1 MISQFFSQDLVNGA
15 SEICPENSITAPAG
29 ESWQAGGEMADA
41 QQPSTV
47 LEELNAG
54 QVVVCDGAMGTMLHA
69 AGVPLDRSLPELNLS
84 RPALV
89 RDLHA
94 AYVSAGAQILQTN
107 TFGAN
112 RLRLAGSGLQDSVYE
127 INIAGARLAREA
139 IQRAGR
145 PVLVAGSVGPAVS
158 APAVR
163 RVPANARI
171 EALREQITALSDWV
185 DLLILETFGD
195 LESLVRAVEVA
206 RSESDLPVVAQLTF
220 GDDGRTLRGE
230 DPTEAAA
237 VLSDLRVAA
246 LGANCTVGPAVLM
259 GVVAELARGSD
270 VPVSVQPNAG
280 LPQRFGSH
288 VRYARNAAYF
298 AEAACRFVAAGA
310 TLLGGCCGTTPAHVR
325 AISQAVAALPL
336 VRRPPASRAGARPS
350 ASIATRA
357 AQPAPGWPWEADEL
371 VVAAGLQ
378 APRGPQVPEFLQR
391 ASTLRAAGAGVL
403 AIIEAA
409 PPAARISPVGAAV
422 VVSERVGSE
431 VLLPVEAADRN
442 LAALQ
447 ADMLGAHALGLRMV
461 VCRTGSPRVAGDYPS
476 AGSGSPWDVDSVG
489 LVSMLAALNEGI
501 DWRGVAIAERTRFVI
516 GATVSIAVSDV
527 ANELEKAEAKLRAG
541 AHFLVT
547 DVIYDLEEASRVLGA
562 LRAGGVTLPVL
573 ATLAPFADI
582 QTLQRLSYEVPEVSI
597 PPSVLAAALCGRR
610 NPEQTV
616 EQAVGAVEKLR
627 HLISGVV
634 VQLPSEMEEAGVQ
647 LVRALVRL
655 RSRR

>member
-1 MISQFFSQDLVNGA
+1 M
-15 SEICPENSITAPAG
+15 
-29 ESWQAGGEMADA
+29 DA
-41 QQPSTV
+41 HDPRTV
-47 LEELNAG
+47 LAELRAG

-94 AYVSAGAQILQTN
+94 AYVSAGARIVQTN

-112 RLRLAGSGLQDSVYE
+112 RLRLAAAGLESSVSE

-139 IQRAGR
+139 VQRTGH

-163 RVPANARI
+163 RVPASART
-171 EALREQITALSDWV
+171 ETLREQIAALGDWV

-195 LESLVRAVEVA
+195 LESLVQAVEVA
-206 RSESDLPVVAQLTF
+206 TSESDLPVVAQLTF

-230 DPTEAAA
+230 EPAEAAA

-246 LGANCTVGPAVLM
+246 LGANCTVGPTVLV
-259 GVVAELARGSD
+259 GVVAELVRGSAI
-270 VPVSVQPNAG
+270 PVSVQPNAG
-280 LPQRFGSH
+280 VPQRFGSQI
-288 VRYARNAAYF
+288 RYARNAGYF
-298 AEAACRFVAAGA
+298 AEAAQRFVAAGA

-325 AISQAVAALPL
+325 AISQAVAALPPNAL
-336 VRRPPASRAGARPS
+336 PPNAQAPVARAGGWRGSSTPIRS
-350 ASIATRA
+350 V
-357 AQPAPGWPWEADEL
+357 QPAPGWLWESEL
-371 VVAAGLQ
+371 VVAVGL
-378 APRGPQVPEFLQR
+378 PVPNGSQVAEFLQR
-391 ASTLRAAGAGVL
+391 ATTLHAAGAGVL

-409 PPAARISPVGAAV
+409 PPASRISPVGAAV

-431 VLLPVEAADRN
+431 VLLPVEATDRN

-461 VCRTGSPRVAGDYPS
+461 VCRTGNPRVAGDYPS

-501 DWRGVAIAERTRFVI
+501 DWRGVAIAEHTRFVI
-516 GATVSIAVSDV
+516 GATLSVAVSDF
-527 ANELEKAEAKLRAG
+527 ALELAKTQEKLRAG

-547 DVIYDLEEASRVLGA
+547 DVIYDVEEASRVLGG
-562 LRAGGVTLPVL
+562 LRARGVLLPVL
-573 ATLAPFADI
+573 ATLAPFADV
-582 QTLQRLSYEVPEVSI
+582 QTLQRLSYEVPEASI
-597 PPSVLAAALCGRR
+597 PLTALAAARR
-610 NPEQTV
+610 NPEQAV
-616 EQAVGAVEKLR
+616 EHAVGAVEKLR
-627 HLISGVV
+627 HLISGVLV
-634 VQLPSEMEEAGVQ
+634 HVPSGMDEPAAQ
-647 LVRALVRL
+647 LVSSLTQLRAKP
-655 RSRR
+655 

>member
-1 MISQFFSQDLVNGA
+1 MD
-15 SEICPENSITAPAG
+15 AG
-29 ESWQAGGEMADA
+29 E
-41 QQPSTV
+41 PRTV
-47 LEELNAG
+47 LEELRAG

-84 RPALV
+84 RPSLV

-94 AYVSAGAQILQTN
+94 AYVSAGARILQTN

-112 RLRLAGSGLQDSVYE
+112 RLRLAGAGLEDSVSE
-127 INIAGARLAREA
+127 INVAGARLAREA
-139 IQRAGR
+139 VQRAR
-145 PVLVAGSVGPAVS
+145 HPVVVAGSVGPAAS

-163 RVPANARI
+163 RVPASARA
-171 EALREQITALSDWV
+171 EALREQIAALCDWV

-195 LESLVRAVEVA
+195 LESLVQAVEVA
-206 RSESDLPVVAQLTF
+206 TSESDLPVVAQLTF

-230 DPTEAAA
+230 DPAEAAA
-237 VLSDLRVAA
+237 VLSDLRVTA
-246 LGANCTVGPAVLM
+246 LGANCTVGPAVLVS
-259 GVVAELARGSD
+259 VVGELARSTG

-280 LPQRFGSH
+280 VPQRLGKQ

-298 AEAACRFVAAGA
+298 AEAAHRFVAAGA

-325 AISQAVAALPL
+325 AISHVVDVLPS
-336 VRRPPASRAGARPS
+336 VQRPPASAAAARRPS
-350 ASIATRA
+350 SIGTRTV
-357 AQPAPGWPWEADEL
+357 QPAPGSGWPAHWEGEL
-371 VVAAGLQ
+371 VVAVGLQ
-378 APRGPQVPEFLQR
+378 APNGPQVPEFLER
-391 ASTLRAAGAGVL
+391 ATTLRAAGAGLL

-476 AGSGSPWDVDSVG
+476 PGFGSPWDVDSVG

-501 DWRGVAIAERTRFVI
+501 DWRGVAIAERTRFMI
-516 GATVSIAVSDV
+516 GAALGTAVNDL
-527 ANELEKAEAKLRAG
+527 AHELDRAEAKLRAG

-547 DVIYDLEEASRVLGA
+547 DVIYDVEEASRVLGA
-562 LRAGGVTLPVL
+562 LRARGIAVPVL
-573 ATLAPFADI
+573 ATLAPFEDI

-597 PPSVLAAALCGRR
+597 PLSALATARR
-610 NPEQTV
+610 NQGNPEQTV
-616 EQAVGAVEKLR
+616 EHSVSAVEKLR

-634 VQLPSEMEEAGVQ
+634 VHVPSGMDEPAAQ
-647 LVRALVRL
+647 LVNALAQL
-655 RSRR
+655 RTRP

>member
-1 MISQFFSQDLVNGA
+1 VDPPQRR
-15 SEICPENSITAPAG
+15 
-29 ESWQAGGEMADA
+29 
-41 QQPSTV
+41 TV
-47 LEELNAG
+47 LAGLLAG
-54 QVVVCDGAMGTMLHA
+54 QVVVCDGAMGTMLHT

-84 RPALV
+84 RPTLV

-94 AYVSAGAQILQTN
+94 AYVSAGARVLQTN

-112 RLRLAGSGLQDSVYE
+112 RLRLAAAGLEDRVSE

-139 IQRAGR
+139 AQRAGH

-163 RVPANARI
+163 RVPAGAR
-171 EALREQITALSDWV
+171 ADTLREQIAALGDWV

-195 LESLVRAVEVA
+195 LESLVQAVEVA
-206 RSESDLPVVAQLTF
+206 ASESDLPVIAQLTF

-230 DPTEAAA
+230 DPAEAAA
-237 VLSDLRVAA
+237 VLAKLPVAA
-246 LGANCTVGPAVLM
+246 LGANCTVGPAVLV
-259 GVVAELARGSD
+259 GVVDELARATGL
-270 VPVSVQPNAG
+270 PISVQPNAG
-280 LPQRFGSH
+280 LPQRLGSQ

-298 AEAACRFVAAGA
+298 ADAAQRFVAAGA
-310 TLLGGCCGTTPAHVR
+310 TLVGGCCGTTPAHVR
-325 AISQAVAALPL
+325 AISHAIAGLPPAQRTPTTRAVARPTAPTGIPL
-336 VRRPPASRAGARPS
+336 AQS
-350 ASIATRA
+350 AA
-357 AQPAPGWPWEADEL
+357 GWPWDGEL
-371 VVAAGLQ
+371 VVAVGLQ
-378 APRGPQVPEFLQR
+378 APNGSQVPQFLQR
-391 ASTLRAAGAGVL
+391 ATTLRAAGAGVL

-422 VVSERVGSE
+422 VVSDRVGSA

-461 VCRTGSPRVAGDYPS
+461 VCRTGSVRVSGDYPS

-516 GATVSIAVSDV
+516 GAALGTAVSNL
-527 ANELEKAEAKLRAG
+527 AHELDRVEAKLRAG

-547 DVIYDLEEASRVLGA
+547 DVIYDVEEASRALGA
-562 LRAGGVTLPVL
+562 LRARGVSLPVF
-573 ATLAPFADI
+573 ATLAPFEDI

-597 PPSVLAAALCGRR
+597 PLSVLAAAKR
-610 NPEQTV
+610 NRDKPTETV
-616 EQAVGAVEKLR
+616 EHAVGVVEKLR
-627 HLISGVV
+627 NLISGVV
-634 VQLPSEMEEAGVQ
+634 VHVPSGADELATQ
-647 LVRALVRL
+647 LVNALSQL
-655 RSRR
+655 QAKP

>member
-1 MISQFFSQDLVNGA
+1 M
-15 SEICPENSITAPAG
+15 
-29 ESWQAGGEMADA
+29 DA
-41 QQPSTV
+41 REPRAV
-47 LEELNAG
+47 LDALRAG

-69 AGVPLDRSLPELNLS
+69 AGVSLDRSLPELNLS

-94 AYVSAGAQILQTN
+94 AYVGAGARILQTN

-112 RLRLAGSGLQDSVYE
+112 RLRLAGSALENSVSE

-139 IQRAGR
+139 AARAGH

-163 RVPANARI
+163 RVPASARA
-171 EALREQITALSDWV
+171 ETLREQIAALCDWV

-195 LESLVRAVEVA
+195 LESLVQAVEVA

-230 DPTEAAA
+230 DPAEAAA
-237 VLSDLRVAA
+237 ALSELPVTA
-246 LGANCTVGPAVLM
+246 LGANCTVGPAVLL
-259 GVVAELARGSD
+259 GVVSELARGTAL
-270 VPVSVQPNAG
+270 PVAVQPNAG
-280 LPQRFGSH
+280 IPQRLGGQ

-298 AEAACRFVAAGA
+298 GEAVRRFVDAGA

-325 AISQAVAALPL
+325 AISQAVAALPPNL
-336 VRRPPASRAGARPS
+336 PTPRVAMRRVSPAG
-350 ASIATRA
+350 TRVA
-357 AQPAPGWPWEADEL
+357 PPAPGWPWEGEL

-378 APRGPQVPEFLQR
+378 APNGPQVPEFLER
-391 ASTLRAAGAGVL
+391 AATLRAAGAGVL

-422 VVSERVGSE
+422 VIRERVGSE

-447 ADMLGAHALGLRMV
+447 ADLLGAHALGLRMV
-461 VCRTGSPRVAGDYPS
+461 VCRTGSPRVAGDYPI
-476 AGSGSPWDVDSVG
+476 APGGTPWDVDSVG
-489 LVSMLAALNEGI
+489 LIAMLGALNEGI
-501 DWRGVAIAERTRFVI
+501 DWRGVATAEHTMFVI
-516 GATVSIAVSDV
+516 GGALHTAAGDV
-527 ANELEKAEAKLRAG
+527 AHELDKAESKLRAG

-547 DVIYDLEEASRVLGA
+547 DVIYDVEEAARMLGM
-562 LRAGGVTLPVL
+562 LRARGVELPVL

-582 QTLQRLSYEVPEVSI
+582 RTLQRLSYEDPEGSI
-597 PPSVLAAALCGRR
+597 PLSALAAARR
-610 NPEQTV
+610 HRDNPEQAV
-616 EQAVGAVEKLR
+616 EVAVGAVEKLR
-627 HLISGVV
+627 QLISGVV
-634 VQLPSEMEEAGVQ
+634 VQVPGGVDEQ
-647 LVRALVRL
+647 AVRL
-655 RSRR
+655 VSALAQLRAG